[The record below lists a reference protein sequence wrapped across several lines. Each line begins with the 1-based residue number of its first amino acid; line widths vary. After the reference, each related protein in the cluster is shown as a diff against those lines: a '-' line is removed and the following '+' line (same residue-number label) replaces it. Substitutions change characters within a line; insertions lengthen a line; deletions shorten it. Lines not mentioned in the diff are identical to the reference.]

1 MRQTR
6 LLLALVCFWRAA
18 ASVCLPLN
26 FEIFQTPIW
35 RISGDEA
42 MPRVKRGTKRRARR
56 KKLLKHA
63 KGFFLTKG
71 KLFRSA
77 KEAVNR
83 SLRYSY
89 RDRRTRKRDYRTLW
103 IQRIGAAARNNGI
116 TYSQLIHGLK
126 VSGIELDR
134 KILADMAV
142 RDAAG
147 FTSLVESAKQHIAKA
162 PASAKAPKPE
172 HIRHRDEG

>member
-1 MRQTR
+1 M
-6 LLLALVCFWRAA
+6 A
-18 ASVCLPLN
+18 
-26 FEIFQTPIW
+26 
-35 RISGDEA
+35 
-42 MPRVKRGTKRRARR
+42 RVKRGTKRRARR
-56 KKLLKHA
+56 KKLLRHA

-89 RDRRTRKRDYRTLW
+89 RDRRNRKRDFRTLW
-103 IQRIGAAARNNGI
+103 IQRIGAAARHNGT

-126 VSGIELDR
+126 LGGIEIDR

-142 RDAAG
+142 RDAEGFAG
-147 FTSLVESAKQHIAKA
+147 LVASAKQHLAKA
-162 PASAKAPKPE
+162 TP
-172 HIRHRDEG
+172 RD

>member
-1 MRQTR
+1 
-6 LLLALVCFWRAA
+6 
-18 ASVCLPLN
+18 
-26 FEIFQTPIW
+26 
-35 RISGDEA
+35 

-56 KKLLKHA
+56 KKLLRHA

-89 RDRRTRKRDYRTLW
+89 RDRRARKRDFRTLW

-126 VSGIELDR
+126 SSGVEIDR

-142 RDAAG
+142 RDAEG
-147 FTSLVESAKQHIAKA
+147 FAALV
-162 PASAKAPKPE
+162 ASAKRHLQNSPAPKPAA
-172 HIRHRDEG
+172 